1 MTQTKSFS
9 VSYDPERAK
18 ELGSTEALIIEQRL
32 FFLFERQPSS
42 FVKFIAPCA
51 HKDYIQGTS
60 WTEELGM
67 SAKRFRCA
75 FDKIGRRY
83 SSKTAFLNAE
93 DPFKGR
99 MYAYYKDRKEK
110 KTIFIKNESQ
120 SE

>member
-1 MTQTKSFS
+1 
-9 VSYDPERAK
+9 
-18 ELGSTEALIIEQRL
+18 
-32 FFLFERQPSS
+32 
-42 FVKFIAPCA
+42 
-51 HKDYIQGTS
+51 
-60 WTEELGM
+60 M
-67 SAKRFRCA
+67 SAKKFRCA

-120 SE
+120 TQ

>member
-1 MTQTKSFS
+1 MT
-9 VSYDPERAK
+9 YDPRRIEA
-18 ELGSTEALIIEQRL
+18 LGSIEDLVLEERL
-32 FFLFERQPSS
+32 NYYFSKHEKS

-67 SAKRFRCA
+67 SAKKFRRA